1 MRGDGKG
8 GDGKEGDGKRGD
20 GQESDLCVEVSI
32 GRSEGSRVVLAVAA
46 TPTSTLGF
54 PFVVLVIEDRG
65 DLELSLHGLVKE
77 HTSTLV
83 RALVSKGYK
92 CWFRGMIVC
101 HKGMLQGVG

>member
-1 MRGDGKG
+1 MR
-8 GDGKEGDGKRGD
+8 GDGKRGD
-20 GQESDLCVEVSI
+20 GKRGDEKESDLCVEVSI

-46 TPTSTLGF
+46 TPTPTSTLGF
-54 PFVVLVIEDRG
+54 PFVVLVVEDRG

>member
-1 MRGDGKG
+1 MGKES
-8 GDGKEGDGKRGD
+8 DGKEGD

-46 TPTSTLGF
+46 TPTPTSTLGF

-65 DLELSLHGLVKE
+65 DLELSLHSLVEE

-83 RALVSKGYK
+83 RALVFK
-92 CWFRGMIVC
+92 R
-101 HKGMLQGVG
+101 LQVLV

>member
-1 MRGDGKG
+1 MR
-8 GDGKEGDGKRGD
+8 GDGKRGD
-20 GQESDLCVEVSI
+20 GKRGDEKESDLCVEVSI

-65 DLELSLHGLVKE
+65 DLELSLHSLVEE

-83 RALVSKGYK
+83 RALVFK
-92 CWFRGMIVC
+92 R
-101 HKGMLQGVG
+101 LQVLV